1 MGCFSSSPLHRV
13 SVGVPIKDFLEFF
26 FFFKLM
32 WTSIG
37 KQYVDIKTDKL

>member
-26 FFFKLM
+26 FFKLM